1 MFGLK
6 RSLYDR
12 RVAGVLGGIAER
24 FHIDSKV
31 LRITYLIGIFFT
43 SGLLIPGYFFAML
56 VMKKPDNPYVSPY
69 QRFTSPYQQS
79 QRPRKEAKH
88 IDDWS
93 EF

>member
-31 LRITYLIGIFFT
+31 LRITYLVGIFLT
-43 SGLLIPGYFFAML
+43 SGLLIPGYFLLML
-56 VMKKPDNPYVSPY
+56 IMKRPDYPY
-69 QRFTSPYQQS
+69 TTPYQQFRS
-79 QRPRKEAKH
+79 QYQGQRPRKEAKH
-88 IDDWS
+88 VDDWS
-93 EF
+93 DF